1 MLHAFNG
8 EASKH
13 GTWPTN
19 RFQLHQTSV
28 NKLHLL
34 SSQMSNMNKE
44 FKKLSVAYLL
54 ELGHK
59 PAYYKQ
65 LTDQDTQN

>member
-1 MLHAFNG
+1 MLRAFNG

-28 NKLHLL
+28 NKLHLF

-44 FKKLSVAYLL
+44 FKKLSVAFAW
-54 ELGHK
+54 K
-59 PAYYKQ
+59 I
-65 LTDQDTQN
+65 